1 MSTNNNTT
9 CWFNENRMLMGIQ
22 IIAKKFDDLKLLA
35 FAKRYEGIIN
45 YSKLKPK
52 FSN

>member
-1 MSTNNNTT
+1 MSANNNST
-9 CWFNENRMLMGIQ
+9 CWFNKNRMPMGIK

-35 FAKRYEGIIN
+35 FAKRYEEIFN
-45 YSKLKPK
+45 YSKIKPK

>member
-1 MSTNNNTT
+1 
-9 CWFNENRMLMGIQ
+9 MGIQ

-45 YSKLKPK
+45 YSKLKPNLAINYETSTL
-52 FSN
+52 F